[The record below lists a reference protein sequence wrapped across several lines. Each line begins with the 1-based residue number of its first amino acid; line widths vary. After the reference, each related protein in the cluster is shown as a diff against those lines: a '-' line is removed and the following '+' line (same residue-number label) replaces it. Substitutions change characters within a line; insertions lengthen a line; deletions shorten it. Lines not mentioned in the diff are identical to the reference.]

1 MICSL
6 LTMLENWMTTVLVF
20 QCKLAILCSLLG
32 NLDYML
38 CNPCRPFDGMER
50 HEMACNM
57 LQRMCAQLVNNK
69 DIEVSVY
76 PEENIRVINT
86 VSFEI
91 DLLRKNTTGKV
102 FLHQSILLQPI
113 DVDCDKLTTL
123 MKDLYGRQLFSTD
136 QLVFLKFCFVICSL
150 L

>member
-1 MICSL
+1 
-6 LTMLENWMTTVLVF
+6 
-20 QCKLAILCSLLG
+20 
-32 NLDYML
+32 
-38 CNPCRPFDGMER
+38 
-50 HEMACNM
+50 MACNM

-102 FLHQSILLQPI
+102 FLLSLNRF
-113 DVDCDKLTTL
+113 LT
-123 MKDLYGRQLFSTD
+123 S
-136 QLVFLKFCFVICSL
+136 SL
-150 L
+150 SMLIATS

>member
-1 MICSL
+1 MIYSL
-6 LTMLENWMTTVLVF
+6 LMTLV
-20 QCKLAILCSLLG
+20 KLTTTALAFWFRSVILYLLLG
-32 NLDYML
+32 IFISFRCLPY
-38 CNPCRPFDGMER
+38 RPFDGMER

-69 DIEVSVY
+69 DVEVSVY
-76 PEENIRVINT
+76 PEEDIRVINN

-102 FLHQSILLQPI
+102 SLFCLCNIQPI

-123 MKDLYGRQLFSTD
+123 MKDLYGRQLFTVD
-136 QLVFLKFCFVICSL
+136 QLVFHLSPPHS
-150 L
+150 

>member
-1 MICSL
+1 M
-6 LTMLENWMTTVLVF
+6 
-20 QCKLAILCSLLG
+20 ILCSLLG
-32 NLDYML
+32 NLDFVSFIL
-38 CNPCRPFDGMER
+38 CRPFDGMER

-69 DIEVSVY
+69 DVEVSVY

-102 FLHQSILLQPI
+102 F
-113 DVDCDKLTTL
+113 
-123 MKDLYGRQLFSTD
+123 STIIH
-136 QLVFLKFCFVICSL
+136 FFIHSL
-150 L
+150 SMSTATS